1 MAVDQVQR
9 VRPPSR
15 MAGAVAGVLAAGAMF
30 GVAHL
35 AAGVFDPP
43 SSPLSS
49 LGDAFI
55 DLTPEWLKEFAI
67 SLFGTNDKTA
77 LLVGMVVVIV
87 VASGLIGVLALRR
100 LGVAQGVV
108 VVLGVVVGIA
118 ATTRPQTG
126 QLALFPSLVG
136 AVVGAVVLGW
146 MVRALIRTT
155 TARTGP
161 ADGAGPRDAGRR
173 TFLGTALATGAVAV
187 LSAAAGTVAA
197 GARST
202 ASAVKNLVLPT
213 PARPAPPVPAD
224 AQSPVAGVVDVVTS
238 NRDFYRID
246 TAFTVPQVDPASWR
260 LRVHGMVDREVTM
273 TFDDL
278 LAADLV
284 EAYVTLTCVS
294 NAIGGDLAG
303 NAKWL
308 GLPVREVLAK
318 AGPQAGADMVLSRS
332 ADGFTASTPIEALTD
347 DRDALLAIGMNGD
360 PLPAEHGFPVRMVVP
375 GLYGYVS
382 ATKWVV
388 DLEVTRFADAQAY
401 WTARGWSPKGPIKT
415 ASRIEVPRMG
425 ASVPAGPVDVGGTA
439 WDQHTGIAKVEV
451 QVDDGPWQ
459 EATLAGQISID
470 SWRQWSWR
478 WPDATSGAHVL
489 RVRATNADGVTQT
502 DAKAAPF
509 PDGATG
515 WDEVSVFVQ

>member
-1 MAVDQVQR
+1 MAVDMEH
-9 VRPPSR
+9 VRRPAR
-15 MAGAVAGVLAAGAMF
+15 TAGAAAGVLAAGAMF

-35 AAGVFDPP
+35 AAAILDPP
-43 SSPLSS
+43 ASPLSS
-49 LGDAFI
+49 LGDTFI

-67 SLFGTNDKTA
+67 SLFGTNDKKA
-77 LLVGMVVVIV
+77 LLVGMVLVIV

-100 LGVAQGVV
+100 LGWAQGVV
-108 VVLGVVVGIA
+108 VALGAVVGIA
-118 ATTRPQTG
+118 AASRPQTG
-126 QLALFPSLVG
+126 QLALVPSVVG
-136 AVVGAVVLGW
+136 AVVGALALRW
-146 MVRALIRTT
+146 MVRALVRSPGA
-155 TARTGP
+155 ARTGP
-161 ADGAGPRDAGRR
+161 AGGSGPRDAGRR
-173 TFLGTALATGAVAV
+173 VFLGTALATGAVAV
-187 LSAAAGTVAA
+187 LSAAAGTVVA

-202 ASAVKNLVLPT
+202 ASAVRNLVLPA

-246 TAFTVPQVDPASWR
+246 TAFTVPQVDPDSWR
-260 LRVHGMVDREVTM
+260 LRVHGLVDREVTM

-303 NAKWL
+303 NARWL

-332 ADGFTASTPIEALTD
+332 ADGFTASTPIQALTD

-401 WTARGWSPKGPIKT
+401 WTARGWSEKGPIKT
-415 ASRIEVPRMG
+415 ASRIEVPRTG
-425 ASVPAGPVDVGGTA
+425 TSVPAGPVDVGGTA
-439 WDQHTGIAKVEV
+439 WDQHTGITKVEV

-478 WPDATSGAHVL
+478 WPDATSGDHVL

-502 DAKAAPF
+502 GDLTTPF

-515 WDEVSVFVQ
+515 WHEVSVFVQ